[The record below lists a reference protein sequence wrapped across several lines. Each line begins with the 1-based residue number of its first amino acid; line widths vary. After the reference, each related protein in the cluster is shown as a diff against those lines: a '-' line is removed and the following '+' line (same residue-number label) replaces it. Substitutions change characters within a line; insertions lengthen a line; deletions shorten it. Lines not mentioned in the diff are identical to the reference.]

1 MTQRVPGQRQP
12 APADRKIAPVQ
23 AMASASLQI
32 QRADRDIAA
41 ASRDNWVVIVLALTL
56 FLAPA
61 VGVPGE
67 EMLQDTLK
75 SMVVSLGVLGAALVF
90 FWVRRLGIAAG
101 GKGGSEGDREGAVS
115 SPLWHP
121 IMWLPL
127 GLMAYALGSM
137 AWSHTYLAGVEAVRW
152 FIFSLLLWLG
162 LNTFTRDRLPL
173 LASAIHWGAVAASL
187 WTVLQ
192 FLLDFGLFPQGP
204 NPASTFVNRNMFA
217 EYVVCTVP
225 FSVWLL
231 ARARGQDQIAVRAV
245 CVAFNL
251 VAIMMTGT
259 RSALLA
265 LAVLALLL
273 PVILF
278 RYRAQLGLSVWTR
291 QEQALAL
298 GMLLMTVIGL
308 GSVPTG
314 NPKVM
319 AENHGR
325 TAIERTTFRVAS
337 FSGQEEFTTGS
348 GSIRLVMWQ
357 ATGRMIWDRPLTG
370 VGAGAWEVDIP
381 LYQSAGSQLETDFYA
396 HNEYLQL
403 IAEYGLA
410 GWLFLIG
417 LLCYLGA
424 SVRKTWR
431 AGCTP
436 DALARALALAS
447 LLALL
452 MVSGAGFAWRMA
464 STGAIFAVGLGIL
477 AAIDLTAA
485 HAPASSRTDE
495 SRLPWGAGMARA
507 SVVATLLCLGLAV
520 YISQQAAAC
529 ESKIITAVKMALT
542 ISASGEPASPQWN
555 DAKADMLQ
563 RVRDGVAINPH
574 YRKITPLVADN
585 LATWGDWQ
593 NAIWI
598 WESVLSS
605 RPYVVAILSNVARGK
620 STLGDVDGALRY
632 LARAKAIQ
640 PAAPSVRSLE
650 VFLLVQSGQQAKAIG
665 LVRQYLGSGSYDEDL
680 LKLAYNLGDR
690 TGDWPLAILAVERRN
705 QLLPNR
711 AADGWLRIGNIYLLK
726 LNDEAQALK
735 AYRAALAAVP
745 QAFREGVRRQVPESV
760 RARL

>member
-1 MTQRVPGQRQP
+1 MTQRVPGQQQA
-12 APADRKIAPVQ
+12 APATRRIAPVQ
-23 AMASASLQI
+23 DIASAGQ
-32 QRADRDIAA
+32 QMPQANRAIAA
-41 ASRDNWVVIVLALTL
+41 ASNDHRVVMLLALTL

-61 VGVPGE
+61 LGVPGE

-75 SMVVSLGVLGAALVF
+75 SMVVSLGVLVAAVVF
-90 FWVRRLGIAAG
+90 FWSRRNGIAPGGAG
-101 GKGGSEGDREGAVS
+101 DTTT
-115 SPLWHP
+115 PQWHP
-121 IMWLPL
+121 VMWLPL

-137 AWSHTYLAGVEAVRW
+137 AWSHTYLAGVEAIRW

-192 FLLDFGLFPQGP
+192 FLVDFSLFPQGP

-231 ARARGQDQIAVRAV
+231 ARARGPDQIAVRALF
-245 CVAFNL
+245 VAFNG
-251 VAIMMTGT
+251 VALMMTGT

-273 PVILF
+273 PVIVV
-278 RYRAQLGLSVWTR
+278 RYRAQLALSAWTGK
-291 QEQALAL
+291 EQVLAL
-298 GMLLMTVIGL
+298 GILLATVIGL

-314 NPKVM
+314 NPKIM
-319 AENHGR
+319 AETHGR
-325 TAIERTTFRVAS
+325 TAIERTAFRVAS
-337 FSGQEEFTTGS
+337 FSGQDEFTTGS

-357 ATGRMIWDRPLTG
+357 ATGRMIADRPLAG

-396 HNEYLQL
+396 HNEFLQL

-417 LLCYLGA
+417 LLVYLGA
-424 SVRKTWR
+424 SAWTTWR
-431 AGCTP
+431 AGSAPEVP
-436 DALARALALAS
+436 DALPRALALAS

-452 MVSGAGFAWRMA
+452 LVSGAGFAWRMA

-477 AAIDLTAA
+477 AATDLTAA
-485 HAPASSRTDE
+485 HAQASRMAYTSRM
-495 SRLPWGAGMARA
+495 PWGAGVARA
-507 SVVATLLCLGLAV
+507 SVVATLLCLLLGA

-529 ESKIITAVKMALT
+529 ERKIITAVKMALT
-542 ISASGEPASPQWN
+542 ISASGEPTHPQWN
-555 DAKADMLQ
+555 DAKADLLQ

-620 STLGDVDGALRY
+620 SALGDRDGALRY
-632 LARAKAIQ
+632 LARAQTIQ
-640 PAAPSVRSLE
+640 PAAPTVRSLE
-650 VFLLVQSGQQAKAIG
+650 VFLLIQSGQLAQADS
-665 LVRQYLGSGSYDEDL
+665 LVRHYLGTGSYDNDL
-680 LKLAYNLGDR
+680 LKLAYNLGER
-690 TGDWPLAILAVERRN
+690 KADWPLAIWALELRN
-705 QLLPNR
+705 QLLPAQ
-711 AADGWLRIGNIYLLK
+711 AAAGALRIGNIYLLK
-726 LNDEAQALK
+726 LDDEAQALK
-735 AYRAALAAVP
+735 AYRAAIAAVP
-745 QAFREGVRRQVPESV
+745 PAYRDSVRSQVPESV

>member
-1 MTQRVPGQRQP
+1 MTQRVPGQKQA
-12 APADRKIAPVQ
+12 APPTRRIAPVQ
-23 AMASASLQI
+23 DIASAGQ
-32 QRADRDIAA
+32 QMPQANVAIAA
-41 ASRDNWVVIVLALTL
+41 ASNDHRVVMLLALTL
-56 FLAPA
+56 VLAPA
-61 VGVPGE
+61 LGVPGE

-75 SMVVSLGVLGAALVF
+75 SMVVSLGVLVAALLF
-90 FWVRRLGIAAG
+90 FWSRRNGIASGGAG
-101 GKGGSEGDREGAVS
+101 DTAT
-115 SPLWHP
+115 PQWHP
-121 IMWLPL
+121 VMWLPL

-137 AWSHTYLAGVEAVRW
+137 AWSHTYLAGVEAIRW

-192 FLLDFGLFPQGP
+192 FLVDFSLFPQGP

-231 ARARGQDQIAVRAV
+231 ARARGPDQIAVRALF
-245 CVAFNL
+245 VAFNG
-251 VAIMMTGT
+251 VALMMTGT

-273 PVILF
+273 PVIVV
-278 RYRAQLGLSVWTR
+278 RYRSQLALSAWTR
-291 QEQALAL
+291 KEQALAL
-298 GMLLMTVIGL
+298 GILLATVIGL

-314 NPKVM
+314 NAKVM

-337 FSGQEEFTTGS
+337 FSTQEEFTSGS

-357 ATGRMIWDRPLTG
+357 ATGRMIADRALTG

-396 HNEYLQL
+396 HNEFLQL

-417 LLCYLGA
+417 LLVYLGA
-424 SVRKTWR
+424 SAWTTWR
-431 AGCTP
+431 AGSAPEVP
-436 DALARALALAS
+436 DALPRALALAS

-452 MVSGAGFAWRMA
+452 LVSGAGFAWRMA
-464 STGAIFAVGLGIL
+464 STGAIFAVALGIL
-477 AAIDLTAA
+477 AATDLAAA
-485 HAPASSRTDE
+485 HAPASRMVYGSRM
-495 SRLPWGAGMARA
+495 PWGAGVARA
-507 SVVATLLCLGLAV
+507 SVGATLLCLLLGA

-529 ESKIITAVKMALT
+529 ERKIITAVKMALT
-542 ISASGEPASPQWN
+542 ISASGEPTHPQWN
-555 DAKADMLQ
+555 DAKAGLLQ
-563 RVRDGVAINPH
+563 RVREGVAINPH

-585 LATWGDWQ
+585 LASWGDWQ

-620 STLGDVDGALRY
+620 SALGDRDGALRY
-632 LARAKAIQ
+632 LARAQTIQ

-650 VFLLVQSGQQAKAIG
+650 VLLLIQSGQLARADS
-665 LVRQYLGSGSYDEDL
+665 LVRHYLGTGSYDNDL
-680 LKLAYNLGDR
+680 LKLAYNLGER
-690 TGDWPLAILAVERRN
+690 KGDWPLAIWALELRN
-705 QLLPNR
+705 QLLPAQ
-711 AADGWLRIGNIYLLK
+711 AAEGALRIGNIYLLK
-726 LNDEAQALK
+726 LDDEAQALK
-735 AYRAALAAVP
+735 AYRAAIAAVP
-745 QAFREGVRRQVPESV
+745 PAYRDSVRSQVPESV

>member
-1 MTQRVPGQRQP
+1 MTQRVPAQTLA
-12 APADRKIAPVQ
+12 APADKAIN
-23 AMASASLQI
+23 SASK
-32 QRADRDIAA
+32 
-41 ASRDNWVVIVLALTL
+41 DNWVVMLLALML

-61 VGVPGE
+61 LGVPGE

-75 SMVVSLGVLGAALVF
+75 SMLVSLGVLLAALMF
-90 FWVRRLGIAAG
+90 FWSRRNGIAAG
-101 GKGGSEGDREGAVS
+101 SAGDTTT
-115 SPLWHP
+115 PQWHP
-121 IMWLPL
+121 VMWLPL

-137 AWSHTYLAGVEAVRW
+137 AWSHTYLAAVEAIRW
-152 FIFSLLLWLG
+152 FVFSLLLWLA
-162 LNTFTRDRLPL
+162 LNTFTRSRLPR
-173 LASAIHWGAVAASL
+173 LASAIHWGAVLASL

-192 FLLDFGLFPQGP
+192 FLVDFGLFPQGP

-231 ARARGQDQIAVRAV
+231 ARARGQDQIAVRALS
-245 CVAFNL
+245 VAFNW
-251 VAIMMTGT
+251 VALMMTGT

-273 PVILF
+273 PVIVV
-278 RYRAQLGLSVWTR
+278 RYRAQLASSGWTR
-291 QEQALAL
+291 KEQALAL
-298 GMLLMTVIGL
+298 GILLATVIGL

-314 NPKVM
+314 NPRIM

-337 FSGQEEFTTGS
+337 FSGQDEFTTGS
-348 GSIRLVMWQ
+348 GSIRLVMWR
-357 ATGRMIWDRPLTG
+357 ATGRMIADRPLAG

-396 HNEYLQL
+396 HNEFLQL

-410 GWLFLIG
+410 GWLFLMG
-417 LLCYLGA
+417 LLVYLGTSA
-424 SVRKTWR
+424 WSTWH
-431 AGCTP
+431 AGSAP
-436 DALARALALAS
+436 DALPRAFALAS

-452 MVSGAGFAWRMA
+452 LVSGAGFAWRMA
-464 STGAIFAVGLGIL
+464 STGAIFAVGLGLL
-477 AAIDLTAA
+477 AATDLGLA
-485 HAPASSRTDE
+485 HAPASRMTYGSRM
-495 SRLPWGAGMARA
+495 PWGAAVARA
-507 SVVATLLCLGLAV
+507 SVVATLLCLLLAA

-529 ESKIITAVKMALT
+529 EKKIITAVKMALA
-542 ISASGEPASPQWN
+542 ISASGEPANPQWN
-555 DAKADMLQ
+555 DAKADLLQ
-563 RVRDGVAINPH
+563 RVREGVAINPH

-585 LATWGDWQ
+585 LASWGDWQ

-620 STLGDVDGALRY
+620 SALLDRDGASRY

-650 VFLLVQSGQQAKAIG
+650 VLLLIQSGQLARADS
-665 LVRQYLGSGSYDEDL
+665 LVRNYLGSGSYDNDM
-680 LKLAYNLGDR
+680 LKLAYNLGER
-690 TGDWPLAILAVERRN
+690 RGDWPLAIWALELRN
-705 QLLPNR
+705 QLLPTQ
-711 AADGWLRIGNIYLLK
+711 AAEGALRIGNIYLLK

-745 QAFREGVRRQVPESV
+745 QAYRDSVRSQVPESV

>member
-1 MTQRVPGQRQP
+1 MTQRVPGQKQ
-12 APADRKIAPVQ
+12 AAPVNRQ
-23 AMASASLQI
+23 VTA
-32 QRADRDIAA
+32 RTDRD
-41 ASRDNWVVIVLALTL
+41 WVVIVLALTL

-61 VGVPGE
+61 LGVPGE

-75 SMVVSLGVLGAALVF
+75 SMVVSLGVLGTALVF
-90 FWVRRLGIAAG
+90 FWRRCNGIAAG
-101 GKGGSEGDREGAVS
+101 GMGHGKGDVGP
-115 SPLWHP
+115 PLWHP
-121 IMWLPL
+121 VMWLPL

-137 AWSHTYLAGVEAVRW
+137 AWSHTYLAGVEAIRW

-162 LNTFTRDRLPL
+162 LNAFTRMSLPL
-173 LASAIHWGAVAASL
+173 LANAIHWGAVVASL

-192 FLLDFGLFPQGP
+192 FLLDFALFPQGP

-231 ARARGQDQIAVRAV
+231 ARARGQDQVAVRAL
-245 CVAFNL
+245 CLAFNL
-251 VAIMMTGT
+251 VALMMTGT

-273 PVILF
+273 PPIVV
-278 RYRAQLGLSVWTR
+278 RYRAQLALSAWTR
-291 QEQALAL
+291 KEQALAL
-298 GMLLMTVIGL
+298 GIMLVTVFGL

-314 NPKVM
+314 NAKIE

-325 TAIERTTFRVAS
+325 TAIERTAFRVAS

-357 ATGRMIWDRPLTG
+357 ATGRMIRDRPLTG

-410 GWLFLIG
+410 GWLFLAG

-424 SVRKTWR
+424 SVWKTWQ
-431 AGCTP
+431 AGSPPDVP
-436 DALARALALAS
+436 DALPRALALAS

-452 MVSGAGFAWRMA
+452 LVSGAGFAWRMA

-477 AAIDLTAA
+477 LATDLRAAGLATSD
-485 HAPASSRTDE
+485 APPSRMTSG
-495 SRLPWGAGMARA
+495 SRLRWGAGVARA
-507 SVVATLLCLGLAV
+507 SVVATLLCLLLAA

-529 ESKIITAVKMALT
+529 ERKIITAVKMALT
-542 ISASGEPASPQWN
+542 ISASGEPANPQWN

-563 RVRDGVAINPH
+563 RVREGVAINPH

-585 LATWGDWQ
+585 LAAWGDWR

-620 STLGDVDGALRY
+620 ASLGDMDGALRY
-632 LARAKAIQ
+632 LARAQAIQ

-650 VFLLVQSGQQAKAIG
+650 VLLLIQSGQFAKADG
-665 LVRQYLGSGSYDEDL
+665 LVRQYLGSGSYDDDL
-680 LKLAYNLGDR
+680 LKLAYNLGER
-690 TGDWPLAILAVERRN
+690 KGDWPLAILALERRN

-735 AYRAALAAVP
+735 AYRAAVAAAP
-745 QAFREGVRRQVPESV
+745 RAYREGVRSQIPESV

>member
-1 MTQRVPGQRQP
+1 MTERVPGQKLV
-12 APADRKIAPVQ
+12 APAN
-23 AMASASLQI
+23 
-32 QRADRDIAA
+32 RAIAA
-41 ASRDNWVVIVLALTL
+41 ASEDNRVVMVLALTL

-61 VGVPGE
+61 MGVPGE

-75 SMVVSLGVLGAALVF
+75 SMLVSLGVLAAALTF
-90 FWVRRLGIAAG
+90 FWRRRNGITAG
-101 GKGGSEGDREGAVS
+101 GAGDS
-115 SPLWHP
+115 SAPLWHP
-121 IMWLPL
+121 VVWLPL

-137 AWSHTYLAGVEAVRW
+137 AWSHTYLAAVEAIRW
-152 FIFSLLLWLG
+152 FVFSLLLWLG
-162 LNTFTRDRLPL
+162 LNTFTQRRLPL
-173 LASAIHWGAVAASL
+173 LASAIHWGAVVASL

-192 FLLDFGLFPQGP
+192 FLVDFGLFPQGP

-217 EYVVCTVP
+217 EYGVCTVP

-231 ARARGQDQIAVRAV
+231 ARARGQDQIAVRALG
-245 CVAFNL
+245 VAFNL
-251 VAIMMTGT
+251 VALMMTGT

-273 PVILF
+273 PLIGF
-278 RYRAQLGLSVWTR
+278 RYRAQLALPSWTR
-291 QEQALAL
+291 KEQALAAGIFL
-298 GMLLMTVIGL
+298 ATVIGL

-314 NPKVM
+314 NPKIM

-337 FSGQEEFTTGS
+337 FSGQDEFTTGS
-348 GSIRLVMWQ
+348 GAIRLVMWQ
-357 ATGRMIWDRPLTG
+357 ATGRMIADRPLTG

-396 HNEYLQL
+396 HNEFLQL

-410 GWLFLIG
+410 GWLFLLG
-417 LLCYLGA
+417 LLYYLGTSA
-424 SVRKTWR
+424 WKTW
-431 AGCTP
+431 ASGCTP
-436 DALARALALAS
+436 DALPRALALAS

-452 MVSGAGFAWRMA
+452 LVSGAGFAWRMA
-464 STGAIFAVGLGIL
+464 STGAIFAVALGIL
-477 AAIDLTAA
+477 AATDLTAA
-485 HAPASSRTDE
+485 QAPASSITDQ
-495 SRLPWGAGMARA
+495 SRMPWGAGVARA
-507 SVVATLLCLGLAV
+507 SMVATLLCLLLAA

-529 ESKIITAVKMALT
+529 ERKIITAVKIALT

-555 DAKADMLQ
+555 DAKADLLQ
-563 RVRDGVAINPH
+563 RVRDSVAINPH

-585 LATWGDWQ
+585 LASWGDWK
-593 NAIWI
+593 NALWI

-620 STLGDVDGALRY
+620 SSLGDMDGAWRDM
-632 LARAKAIQ
+632 ARAKAIQ

-650 VFLLVQSGQQAKAIG
+650 VLLLIQSGQLAKADS
-665 LVRQYLGSGSYDEDL
+665 LVRQYLGSGSYDNDL
-680 LKLAYNLGDR
+680 LKLAYNVGER
-690 TGDWPLAILAVERRN
+690 KGDWPLAIEALQLRN
-705 QLLPNR
+705 QLLPNQ
-711 AADGWLRIGNIYLLK
+711 AAEGSLRIGHIYLLK

-745 QAFREGVRRQVPESV
+745 QAYRDNVRSQVPESV